1 MTVTS
6 CASATFSTFPTISDQ
21 VYYVGDTASAL
32 TITAPTMSDSSC
44 DNSLS
49 YTMKLSSGVTIT
61 TPPFSFV
68 DSTRILTIST
78 TDPALT
84 GTSTLRF
91 TGTISAS
98 NYDDDDFTV

>member
-44 DNSLS
+44 DSSLS
-49 YTMKLSSGVTIT
+49 YTMKLSSGVAIWRLL
-61 TPPFSFV
+61 PSLSLIVQEFLLFQQQ
-68 DSTRILTIST
+68 
-78 TDPALT
+78 
-84 GTSTLRF
+84 TLL
-91 TGTISAS
+91 
-98 NYDDDDFTV
+98 